1 MDFIKSVRSSPSF
14 KNLFWNDENIVVS
27 NTKEI
32 LKKEEPKLVKEKEN
46 ITIEFKKDLN
56 SEVTREDPFFLV
68 K

>member
-56 SEVTREDPFFLV
+56 SEVTREDPFFFS
-68 K
+68 

>member
-1 MDFIKSVRSSPSF
+1 MDFIKSVRSSSSF

-32 LKKEEPKLVKEKEN
+32 FKKEEPKLVKEKED

-56 SEVTREDPFFLV
+56 SEVTREDPFFFS
-68 K
+68 